1 MPGVV
6 VTTAVRTGP
15 TVANVAPSATF
26 FIAGQTERGPSDE
39 AILVTSLA
47 DYEDYFGGYVSY
59 GHTHQQVQAFFEEGG
74 ARCYVSRVVGAS
86 LGAGYS
92 GDVSTG
98 TITLD
103 TSGGLDAITLNA
115 KGPGAWSAN
124 LDVSISALGSGFA
137 LKLFLDDEQV
147 YSTGEVANAQAA
159 VNKINS
165 SAVAARYV
173 EAVLPTGAAA
183 RVPATIAATAFS
195 TGDDNRAEIVL
206 ANYEAALANFT
217 DDLGAGAVAIPGA
230 TEDAGMNMTN
240 LHQAIIDHA
249 DTNHR
254 VALLSFASDDSSD
267 DAISAMADYGDY
279 AGSEHAAF
287 YWPWVTANRAV
298 NTPVTMSPEG
308 YVAAKRSVAFNATG
322 PWAPY
327 AGLASE
333 AKFVTGLDATVSK
346 TLGDSLDESRVNA
359 LRIINGRVR
368 VYGARSASSDED
380 NFRYITAQE
389 MLNYIVVQSQ
399 NTLEDLVFST
409 IDGRG
414 ALFGQVDARLRAVL
428 EPLRLAGGLYEAFDV
443 LGSRIDYG
451 YTVVVND
458 AINPVSQ
465 LAGGLIKA
473 KVGVR
478 VSSIGDQIEVEVTKS
493 NLTASVV

>member
-26 FIAGQTERGPSDE
+26 FIVGQTERGPADE
-39 AILVTSLA
+39 SILVTSLA

-86 LGAGYS
+86 LGAGYTATTS
-92 GDVSTG
+92 EGALTLQTSSAQNAVTITAQGPGDWSDNLTVSVST
-98 TITLD
+98 
-103 TSGGLDAITLNA
+103 
-115 KGPGAWSAN
+115 
-124 LDVSISALGSGFA
+124 LGSGFA
-137 LKLFLDDEQV
+137 IKFFLSGEQV
-147 YSTGEVANAQAA
+147 YSTGEVANAAAA
-159 VNKINS
+159 VNKINTS
-165 SAVAARYV
+165 TVAARY
-173 EAVLPTGAAA
+173 ARATLLTGASAY
-183 RVPATIAATAFS
+183 VPANISATAL
-195 TGDDNRAEIVL
+195 TAGDDNRAEIDV
-206 ANYEAALANFT
+206 ANYEAALENFT

-230 TEDAGMNMTN
+230 ADDVDTED
-240 LHQAIIDHA
+240 LHKAVIDHCDA
-249 DTNHR
+249 NNR
-254 VALLSFASDDSSD
+254 VALLSFPSNETSDGAIAS
-267 DAISAMADYGDY
+267 MATYGDY

-287 YWPWVTANRAV
+287 YWPWVTANRAA

-308 YVAAKRSVAFNATG
+308 YVAAKRSVAFNASG

-333 AKFVTGLDATVSK
+333 ARFITGLDSVVSK
-346 TLGDSLDESRVNA
+346 AIGDELDENRVNA
-359 LRIINGRVR
+359 LRVIAGRVR
-368 VYGARSASSDED
+368 VYGARSASSDEE

-389 MLNYIVVQSQ
+389 MLNYIVVQAQ
-399 NTLEDLVFST
+399 NSLEDLVFST

-428 EPLRLAGGLYEAFDV
+428 EPLRLAGGLYEAFDS
-443 LGSRIDYG
+443 LGNRIDYG
-451 YTVVVND
+451 YTVVVNES
-458 AINPVSQ
+458 INPVSQ

-478 VSSIGDQIEVEVTKS
+478 VSSVGDQIQVEVTKS